1 MLDDLLPF
9 YERELSAV
17 RALAAEFSERHPKV
31 ARRLQINP
39 GHCDDPQVE
48 RLLQS
53 FAWFGARIHRRLDDE
68 IPEIAEPLIQAL
80 GPHFLRPIPSA
91 AILQVRLKPGQ
102 ATLPGKYT
110 LPRHCQALSPAVHGS
125 RCAYR
130 TCHELDLWPL
140 DVARAGLELEAQG
153 DGQGTSAI
161 TLDLVHASGTA
172 RPDLEVDRL
181 RFHLDGE
188 AGLVNLLSELL
199 GSRLRGVRVI
209 PGGPEG
215 AGTLLPASRV
225 TRAGFSDQESLFDP
239 DPDLLP
245 GYRLLFE
252 YFVFPE
258 KFRFF
263 ELAGLGRVPPEGL
276 RLRFLLPR
284 LSGAGR
290 EVRLLETLSADTFK
304 LGCVPAV
311 NLFPQA
317 AESIRLS
324 GRQASYPLVLKG
336 RGGSECEIYS
346 VDSVRLTRP
355 GATAA
360 SAVAVPAA
368 APGHGPWAGEP
379 GFAWRAVREGSP
391 NRADPGAERILSL
404 VDSEL
409 LPFQPPAG
417 TLDAQLTCTNR
428 NLAEAIPFGSGDPG
442 REGFVLASHPVVGQ
456 VRALRKP
463 TPGWAPPAKP
473 GLLWRIIAHLAMN
486 HLSLAALDRE
496 GLQAILELYAFGGS
510 TALTRES
517 RGLHRLETRPV
528 TALVAEDGQP
538 RFARGIEVAVTFDED
553 GLGDA
558 DPFLFAAILERF
570 LAQAC
575 LRNSFLQL
583 RLHSRQRQGELA
595 GWPLLGGGA
604 ALV

>member
-9 YERELSAV
+9 YERELSAI
-17 RALAAEFSERHPKV
+17 RALAAEFSERYPKV

-39 GHCDDPQVE
+39 DHCDDPQVE
-48 RLLQS
+48 RLLEA

-68 IPEIAEPLIQAL
+68 IPEIAEALIQAL
-80 GPHFLRPIPSA
+80 CPHFLRPIPSA
-91 AILQVRLKPGQ
+91 TILQVLLKSGNAP
-102 ATLPGKYT
+102 LPGKHT
-110 LPRHCQALSPAVHGS
+110 IPRHCQTLSPAVHGS

-140 DVARAGLELEAQG
+140 AVARAGLELEVPGA
-153 DGQGTSAI
+153 GQGTSAI
-161 TLDLVHASGTA
+161 ALDLVHAPGTPS
-172 RPDLEVDRL
+172 PDLEVDRL
-181 RFHLDGE
+181 RFHLDGVP
-188 AGLVNLLSELL
+188 GLVNLLYELL
-199 GSRLRGVRVI
+199 CFRLQGVRVT
-209 PGGPEG
+209 PGGSEG
-215 AGTLLPASRV
+215 AGTLLPASCV

-245 GYRLLFE
+245 GFRLLFE

-263 ELAGLGRVPPEGL
+263 EVAGLGRVPPGGL

-284 LSGAGR
+284 FSGAGR
-290 EVRLLETLSADTFK
+290 AVRLLETLSADTFK

-317 AESIRLS
+317 AESIKLS
-324 GRQASYPLVLKG
+324 GHQASYPLVMKG
-336 RGGSECEIYS
+336 RDGSECEIHS
-346 VDSVRLTRP
+346 IDSVRMTRP

-360 SAVAVPAA
+360 VAVPAA
-368 APGHGPWAGEP
+368 DALGHGTWSGEP

-391 NRADPGAERILSL
+391 NPREPGTDLTLSL
-404 VDSEL
+404 VDSE
-409 LPFQPPAG
+409 FQPLRPPVG

-442 REGFVLASHPVVGQ
+442 REGFLLASHPVVGQ

-473 GLLWRIIAHLAMN
+473 GRLWRIIAHLAMN

-496 GLQAILELYAFGGS
+496 GLQEILELYAFSGS
-510 TALTRES
+510 NGVTPES

-528 TALVAEDGQP
+528 TALVAEAGQP
-538 RFARGIEVAVTFDED
+538 RFARGIEVTVTFDED
-553 GLGDA
+553 GLADA

-575 LRNSFLQL
+575 LRNSFLQF
-583 RLHSRQRQGELA
+583 RLFSRQREGELA
-595 GWPLLGGGA
+595 GWPALGGA
-604 ALV
+604 AALV